1 MIREK
6 VLSPYELVLEEIKEG
21 RINPYD
27 IDIFYLAKLFRESR
41 NPFFNSGHFNSYK
54 GGADMKRRIQKSQ
67 SLL

>member
-41 NPFFNSGHFNSYK
+41 NPFFYSGHFNK
-54 GGADMKRRIQKSQ
+54 EVQI
-67 SLL
+67 